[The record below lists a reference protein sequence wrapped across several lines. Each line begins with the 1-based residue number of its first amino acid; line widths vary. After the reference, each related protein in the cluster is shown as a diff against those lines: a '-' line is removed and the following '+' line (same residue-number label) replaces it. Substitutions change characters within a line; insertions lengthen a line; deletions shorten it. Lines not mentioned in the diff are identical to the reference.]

1 VLDGLLITGRG
12 VQVSGTRRREEG
24 NQPPQTEGDLCELV
38 IRHSTLVPGWGLLC
52 DCEPEKPNEPS
63 LELINSRAHITV
75 EHSILGSIYVTAD
88 EVRTEPVKISIS
100 DSIVDATDAKY
111 VAISSS
117 GRKGRL
123 LGHALL
129 TIARCTVIGTVEVH
143 AIELAEN
150 SIFVSPVLVGRRQQ
164 GCMRFCYV
172 PPEESR
178 TPRRYECQPDL
189 VERPIQEKHAQHAFT
204 DSERD
209 ERIEQA
215 RLRVIPKFNSLRYGV
230 PTYCQL
236 ALTCATEISEGA
248 DDEAEMGV
256 FHDLY
261 QPQRLENLRA
271 RLDEYTPAGMD
282 AGIIIAS

>member
-1 VLDGLLITGRG
+1 MLDGLLITGRG
-12 VQVSGTRRREEG
+12 VQVSGTRRRDTV
-24 NQPPQTEGDLCELV
+24 NQPPQTEGDLCEV
-38 IRHSTLVPGWGLLC
+38 AIRHSTLVPGWGLLC

-63 LELINSRAHITV
+63 LELMNSRARITV
-75 EHSILGSIYVTAD
+75 AHSILGSIYVTAD

-100 DSIVDATDAKY
+100 DSIVDATDATR
-111 VAISSS
+111 VAIGSS
-117 GRKGRL
+117 GRKSRL
-123 LGHALL
+123 LGHAVV

-150 SIFVSPVLVGRRQQ
+150 SIFASPVLVGRRQR
-164 GCMRFCYV
+164 GCMRFCYL
-172 PPEESR
+172 PPEKSR
-178 TPRRYECQPDL
+178 TPRRYACQPDL
-189 VERPIQEKHAQHAFT
+189 VERLIQETHAQHAIS
-204 DSERD
+204 DAQRD
-209 ERIEQA
+209 EQIEQA
-215 RLRVIPKFNSLRYGV
+215 WLRVIPQFNSLRYGV

-236 ALTCATEISEGA
+236 AVACATDISEGA

-261 QPQRLENLRA
+261 QPQRLANLRA